1 MVVHGSRAGPLETK
15 RLRLLRL
22 LRNVSWLL
30 GYSATQLLGYSVAA
44 VALSVA
50 TPWLLRGH
58 SVATLRRLRGY
69 SYSYRLRGY
78 SATQLRGYSVATPG
92 LATQLLRG
100 CPPWLLRRSYSV
112 ATPWLLRGRSVTTPR
127 LLRGYSVATPWLLRA
142 YSVAAV
148 AATAV
153 ATPWLLR
160 CCGYLLTYSVAT
172 PWRLSAYSVAT
183 RLTQWLLGYSATLC
197 GYSPW
202 LLRVSPRSRREM
214 SPKRRARGMGT
225 IF

>member
-1 MVVHGSRAGPLETK
+1 MTASEGTRLVVHGSRAGPLETK

-30 GYSATQLLGYSVAA
+30 GFSATQLLGYSVAA

-78 SATQLRGYSVATPG
+78 SATQLRGYSVATSG

-100 CPPWLLRRSYSV
+100 FPTWLLRSSYSV
-112 ATPWLLRGRSVTTPR
+112 ATPWPLRDYSSG
-127 LLRGYSVATPWLLRA
+127 GYSVATPWLLRA

-160 CCGYLLTYSVAT
+160 CCGYLLTY
-172 PWRLSAYSVAT
+172 
-183 RLTQWLLGYSATLC
+183 
-197 GYSPW
+197 
-202 LLRVSPRSRREM
+202 
-214 SPKRRARGMGT
+214 
-225 IF
+225 